1 MQKITIEKI
10 IYFFTGSIPA
20 LGVTFAYVI
29 ISMIFGTLIG
39 TLIYKLKSSGYRILR
54 MIAGLYVTIVRCTPS
69 LVMLFL
75 VFYGLPILAGGE
87 LGAWMEEWP
96 ILTFVCITFSVFI
109 GASSSEVI
117 RAALEAVPSGQREA
131 GLSVGLSGV
140 QTFIHVTL
148 PQMLKNA
155 MPNIGNTVILLIKEG
170 ALAYTIGLR
179 DVLGQA
185 YYLSGREMNAYAV
198 SMYIA
203 LTLIYWP
210 LTIILERLFAWF
222 ERILTPWERSNR
234 HMQGECVY
242 VREVA
247 VHED

>member
-1 MQKITIEKI
+1 MQKITLEKI
-10 IYFFTGSIPA
+10 IYFFTGSVPA

-29 ISMIFGTLIG
+29 VSMVFGTIIG
-39 TLIYKLKSSGYRILR
+39 TGLYRMKSSRR
-54 MIAGLYVTIVRCTPS
+54 KVAGVLANLYVTVVRCTPS

-75 VFYGLPILAGGE
+75 VFYGLPLLVGGE
-87 LGAWMEEWP
+87 AGARMEEWP

-109 GASSSEVI
+109 GASSSEII
-117 RAALEAVPSGQREA
+117 RAAVEAVPAGQTEA
-131 GLSVGLSGV
+131 GLSVGLSAM
-140 QTFIHVTL
+140 QTFRYVTL

-210 LTIILERLFAWF
+210 LTILLERIFAAF
-222 ERILTPWERSNR
+222 ERALTPWERR
-234 HMQGECVY
+234 GKRAALRRTAEGGAKY
-242 VREVA
+242 A
-247 VHED
+247 G

>member
-1 MQKITIEKI
+1 MQKISIEKI
-10 IYFFTGSIPA
+10 IYYFKGSVPA

-39 TLIYKLKSSGYRILR
+39 ALLYRMKVSRFKVLRLIAS
-54 MIAGLYVTIVRCTPS
+54 LYVTIVRCTPS

-75 VFYGLPILAGGE
+75 VFYGLPLMAKDDLKQWIEDL
-87 LGAWMEEWP
+87 P
-96 ILTFVCITFSVFI
+96 ILTFVCITFSLFI
-109 GASSSEVI
+109 GASSSEII
-117 RAALEAVPSGQREA
+117 RAALEAVAKGQKEA
-131 GLSVGLSGV
+131 GLSVGMSRL
-140 QTFIHVTL
+140 QTFNHVIL
-148 PQMLKNA
+148 PQMLRNA
-155 MPNIGNTVILLIKEG
+155 VPNIGNTVILLIKEG

-210 LTIILERLFAWF
+210 LTIILEKTFAAI
-222 ERILTPWERSNR
+222 EHALTPWDRKD
-234 HMQGECVY
+234 HQKKLTLLAAK
-242 VREVA
+242 EV
-247 VHED
+247 

>member
-1 MQKITIEKI
+1 MQKISIKKI
-10 IYFFTGSIPA
+10 IYYFTKSVPA

-39 TLIYKLKSSGYRILR
+39 ALIYRMKTSKYRIFR
-54 MIAGLYVTIVRCTPS
+54 IIASLYVTIVRCTPS

-75 VFYGLPILAGGE
+75 VFYGLPLLAGGE
-87 LGAWMEEWP
+87 LGEWLEELP

-109 GASSSEVI
+109 GASSSELI
-117 RAALEAVPSGQREA
+117 RAALEAVAKGQKEA
-131 GLSVGLSGV
+131 GLSVGMSSL
-140 QTFIHVTL
+140 QTFVHVLL
-148 PQMLKNA
+148 PQMLRNA
-155 MPNIGNTVILLIKEG
+155 TPNIGNTVILLIKEG

-210 LTIILERLFAWF
+210 LTIILERLFASL
-222 ERILTPWERSNR
+222 EHALTPWERKNR
-234 HMQGECVY
+234 HKDISVGPAVGECNI
-242 VREVA
+242 
-247 VHED
+247 